1 MTIAANI
8 RDENYNQLI
17 QDCANMKSSTPKVF
31 FFFFQIYSKSVTLN
45 N

>member
-31 FFFFQIYSKSVTLN
+31 FFFLSDLLKISDLK
-45 N
+45 